1 MKVLVT
7 GHRGFIGTVMVP
19 ILQNKGFDVV
29 GLDIDLYRFCTYGD
43 APAAITS
50 INKDV
55 RDVTPEDL
63 KGFDAIVHLAALSND
78 PLGNMNP
85 DLTYDINHH
94 ASVRIA
100 EIAREVGVER
110 FLFASSCSMYGKAGD
125 DILDETADFNPVT
138 PYARSKVYVERDV
151 APMASDS
158 FSPVFLRNATAY
170 GVSPRIR
177 FDLVINNLTAWAHT
191 TGRILMKSDGTPWRP
206 LVHIEDITQAVVCA
220 LNAPRETVHNL
231 AVNVG
236 SNEENYQMRDLAQ
249 FVKETVPNCEIEYAD
264 DAGPDT
270 RCYRVNFDKI
280 HRVFPEFKT
289 KWTARMGVEQCYE
302 SYTKH
307 NLSKDEYEGIKYKRI
322 AHIKHLISEG
332 KLDANLRWST
342 RSQDEPWVF

>member
-19 ILQNKGFDVV
+19 ILLKEGFDVA
-29 GLDIDLYRFCTYGD
+29 GLDTDLYRYCTYGD
-43 APAAITS
+43 MTAQVPS
-50 INKDV
+50 LDKDV
-55 RDVTPEDL
+55 RDVVPEDL

-78 PLGNMNP
+78 PLGNINP
-85 DLTYDINHH
+85 ELTYDINYR

-100 EIAREVGVER
+100 EMAREVGVRR

-125 DILDETADFNPVT
+125 DILDETAEFNPVT
-138 PYARSKVYVERDV
+138 AYAKSKVFVERDV

-177 FDLVINNLTAWAHT
+177 FDLVINNLVAWAFT
-191 TGRILMKSDGTPWRP
+191 TGKILLKSDGTPWRP

-220 LNAPRETVHNL
+220 LKADREVVHNL

-236 SNEENYQMRDLAQ
+236 SSDQNYQMIDLAR
-249 FVKETVPNCEIEYAD
+249 FVKEIVPNCEIEIAS
-264 DAGPDT
+264 DAGPDE

-280 HRVFPEFKT
+280 HRVFPNFKT
-289 KWTARMGVEQCYE
+289 KWTARMGVEQCYQ
-302 SYTKH
+302 SYLKYGL
-307 NLSKDEYEGIKYKRI
+307 NRDEYEGIRYKRI
-322 AHIKHLISEG
+322 AHIQNLIAEG
-332 KLDANLRWST
+332 KLDTNLRW
-342 RSQDEPWVF
+342 QL